1 MCLLNQNTDQICEN
15 MTDVRKRNSYISL
28 KIMNGGPVL
37 SGVATI
43 NVKTL
48 HSCAAGNGRLHRLP

>member
-1 MCLLNQNTDQICEN
+1 MLNQNTDQIFEN
-15 MTDVRKRNSYISL
+15 MTEVIKRNSYISL
-28 KIMNGGPVL
+28 KNMNGGPVF